1 MIQIS
6 KSPWLASRA
15 TNRNLGRG
23 NEETNC
29 SRTDSILF
37 SKFHFKLL
45 SLGNLGKNW
54 WLLSFGRSRRLLSP
68 VLGVIWTPPLSS
80 GKETTKHSQESKIDI
95 IAVVSLR
102 QHTHKNVHKMGRV
115 NHSQV
120 KNAPF
125 QMRGRVSPCCLNK
138 RYQFEGEHFFTHSL
152 NHVTPRLESSS
163 LHILPYKS
171 LSP

>member
-125 QMRGRVSPCCLNK
+125 QMRGLSLLSEQTLSVWRWTFLYPFTQSCNSKAWKL
-138 RYQFEGEHFFTHSL
+138 QLAHFTL
-152 NHVTPRLESSS
+152 
-163 LHILPYKS
+163 
-171 LSP
+171 